1 MMYSVHRIA
10 VAGVVSLLFACA
22 SDPNADLPE
31 SKSFKFSQADSERSS
46 VPVSFAQHLTNAD
59 AGAIVSFDDGTSTK
73 VRLGEKYYSATGNL
87 CRRFKTI
94 GPDENEQVACL
105 IKETWRKARPIM
117 IQIPVG

>member
-1 MMYSVHRIA
+1 MYSVHRIA
-10 VAGVVSLLFACA
+10 VIGVVCLLFACA

-46 VPVSFAQHLTNAD
+46 VPASFAQYLTNGED
-59 AGAIVSFDDGTSTK
+59 GTIVTVNDGTSAK

-94 GPDENEQVACL
+94 GQDENEQVACL
-105 IKETWRKARPIM
+105 INEMWRKARPIM
-117 IQIPVG
+117 ILVPVS